1 MNLAVEEQPIPVD
14 KLLDDMKYPL
24 KEIRD
29 VISNVIE
36 SLNFG
41 IEEGTFMY
49 TMIMF
54 FVVLLAV
61 AIFDFIFKIIFV
73 RLLPKLLRKIPALEN
88 SGDAARKISSKI
100 VRVVAISLLISLL
113 PIVWPRPN
121 SFWRVIITVICNV
134 WIVLVVTQVIAN
146 IFSGLRSTM
155 LSSAKYRHSPFVN
168 LFQVFKGIAYFIAT
182 LIIISIVFSMDM
194 TTIATSLTALSA
206 VLMLVFKDSIL
217 GFVASI
223 QLSNN
228 DMVRVGDWITVPS
241 QGVDGD
247 VIDISL
253 ATVKVR
259 SFDMTVY
266 TVPPYSLVSSSVQN
280 WRPMQERGGRRVKRA
295 LYIDMKSIRYAD
307 NELLERVKS
316 APELRDY
323 IEKAVDEINKDNME
337 KGRADSFSRRG
348 LTNIGIFR
356 RYIVEYLKNHPEV
369 NDRNFTCMVRQLQ
382 PSGSGLPLELYFFTD
397 TTVWVEYERI
407 QSDIFDHLMAV
418 IGVFDLKIFQDING
432 NNILPI
438 PVMQED
444 SPLELKDGE
453 QQSEEK

>member
-1 MNLAVEEQPIPVD
+1 MNIAIEERPIPVD

-29 VISNVIE
+29 GISNLIE
-36 SLNFG
+36 NLNFG
-41 IEEGTFMY
+41 IEEGTFLY
-49 TMIMF
+49 TLILF
-54 FVVLLAV
+54 VVVLLSV
-61 AIFDFIFKIIFV
+61 AILDFIFRFIFV

-88 SGDAARKISSKI
+88 SGKAAKNISSKI
-100 VRVVAISLLISLL
+100 VRVIAISLLISLL

-121 SFWRVIITVICNV
+121 SFWRVIITVVCNV
-134 WIVLVVTQVIAN
+134 WIVIVVTQLIAN
-146 IFSGLRSTM
+146 IFSGLRSSM
-155 LSSAKYRHSPFVN
+155 LSSVKYRHSPFVN
-168 LFQVFKGIAYFIAT
+168 LFQVFKGITYFIAT
-182 LIIISIVFSMDM
+182 LVIISIIFSLNM

-266 TVPPYSLVSSSVQN
+266 TVPPYTLVSTSVQN
-280 WRPMQERGGRRVKRA
+280 WRPMQEAGGRRVKRA

-307 NELLERVKS
+307 NELLERVKN

-323 IEKAVDEINKDNME
+323 IVKAVDEINKDNVE

-382 PSGSGLPLELYFFTD
+382 PTGTGLPLELYFFTN
-397 TTVWVEYERI
+397 TTVWVDYERI

-432 NNILPI
+432 NSILPI
-438 PVMQED
+438 PVLPEESPRELNESQEEGD
-444 SPLELKDGE
+444 E
-453 QQSEEK
+453 Q